1 MKRYNVVIVGGGSTF
16 TPGFLKSFCR
26 LKDEFPLN
34 KLVLFDIDAQRQE
47 PVGEFG
53 KILMKER
60 YPEVEFS
67 YTTEVE
73 EAYTDMDF
81 VFMQMRVGGLQ
92 MRAKDE
98 HIPLSM
104 GLIGQGTCG
113 AGGMAYGLRS
123 TREMIKAIYDIR
135 KYAPDAWV
143 LNYSN
148 PAAIVA
154 EALRR
159 EFPND
164 KKILNIC
171 DQPENVV
178 RSCSRLL
185 GCDWKDLDPVYFGL
199 NHYGWFTHIYDK
211 NTGEDLLPKL
221 KELIKER
228 GFLPQDAEQRDKS
241 WLDTYGMVQTLME
254 DFPDYLPNT
263 YDQYYLY
270 PDYKASHLDPNFT
283 RADEVMANRES
294 RVFNEC
300 KEVVAAGTTEGRVN
314 IESDAHAE
322 MMIEVAQSIAYNQNR
337 RYIIITEN
345 NGAINNMQDDAMV
358 EVVAELGINGP
369 RPMGVGNIP
378 QFYLGLLVNQVSC
391 EKLLIDA
398 YYEESY
404 SKALQAFTLNRL
416 INDGKKARKVLDAL
430 IEANKEYWPELK

>member
-1 MKRYNVVIVGGGSTF
+1 KEGALIKNVESIYPSLTYPAHATIVTGKYPKNHGIINNTVRDFNSDN
-16 TPGFLKSFCR
+16 PEWYWYRKS
-26 LKDEFPLN
+26 
-34 KLVLFDIDAQRQE
+34 
-47 PVGEFG
+47 
-53 KILMKER
+53 
-60 YPEVEFS
+60 
-67 YTTEVE
+67 
-73 EAYTDMDF
+73 
-81 VFMQMRVGGLQ
+81 
-92 MRAKDE
+92 
-98 HIPLSM
+98 
-104 GLIGQGTCG
+104 
-113 AGGMAYGLRS
+113 
-123 TREMIKAIYDIR
+123 IKGDTIYDIAEKNGLKTCSILWPISGR
-135 KYAPDAWV
+135 SKITYNMPEICCTRSYENQIIKSALAGSLVYQIKMNKRFGYLRQGIKQPYLDNFAME
-143 LNYSN
+143 
-148 PAAIVA
+148 VA
-154 EALRR
+154 KKTIR
-159 EFPND
+159 EEKPN
-164 KKILNIC
+164 
-171 DQPENVV
+171 
-178 RSCSRLL
+178 LL
-185 GCDWKDLDPVYFGL
+185 LLHLVDVDSQK
-199 NHYGWFTHIYDK
+199 HIYGSKSKEVRKALERHDK
-211 NTGEDLLPKL
+211 RLGEIIEVL
-221 KELIKER
+221 KFSGIYNESTIIAL
-228 GFLPQDAEQRDKS
+228 GDHSQ
-241 WLDTYGMVQTLME
+241 
-254 DFPDYLPNT
+254 
-263 YDQYYLY
+263 
-270 PDYKASHLDPNFT
+270 LDPNFT

>member
-1 MKRYNVVIVGGGSTF
+1 
-16 TPGFLKSFCR
+16 
-26 LKDEFPLN
+26 
-34 KLVLFDIDAQRQE
+34 
-47 PVGEFG
+47 
-53 KILMKER
+53 
-60 YPEVEFS
+60 
-67 YTTEVE
+67 
-73 EAYTDMDF
+73 
-81 VFMQMRVGGLQ
+81 
-92 MRAKDE
+92 
-98 HIPLSM
+98 
-104 GLIGQGTCG
+104 
-113 AGGMAYGLRS
+113 MAYGLRS